1 MMQTKPGVIHIVP
14 RTGVFKLALETGTP
28 IVPVLTYG
36 ENELFP
42 VIQNSGFRALNEWI
56 YKRWKWIVPL
66 PHINGIR
73 NWLQLAEAPLPPI
86 HSYAGKPIAV
96 ETCLHPTPRQI
107 QDLRTR

>member
-42 VIQNSGFRALNEWI
+42 VIQNS
-56 YKRWKWIVPL
+56 
-66 PHINGIR
+66 
-73 NWLQLAEAPLPPI
+73 
-86 HSYAGKPIAV
+86 
-96 ETCLHPTPRQI
+96 
-107 QDLRTR
+107 